1 MLVPQVRLA
10 FPMPTTREH
19 SSCLEASRATALAAH
34 SAAGLA
40 AAAGLREA
48 ARLLRSCE
56 ALARAATA
64 ALLSVPSSASLVHQ
78 VAGATVGQ
86 ATVVSAD
93 APAAQGA
100 GRRKKKKKKKNGN
113 VSEDMVVD
121 GNLVAVGGSAAVQAP
136 AVAAFQMS
144 PHVPAFVPGAA
155 AASARVLE
163 KKPSRERS
171 PRREASPAPPSSS
184 LASPPSLSVP
194 ADAGKGGFSEGQAA
208 LLYGLVSRTELDGCR
223 VTLRSF
229 DAASSRWA
237 VALDT
242 SGESIRVKAYN
253 LRPSIFMPGAFG
265 TGAHS

>member
-1 MLVPQVRLA
+1 
-10 FPMPTTREH
+10 MPTTREH

-93 APAAQGA
+93 APAAQEA
-100 GRRKKKKKKKNGN
+100 GRRKKKKKKKKIGN

-184 LASPPSLSVP
+184 LASPPSSSVP
-194 ADAGKGGFSEGQAA
+194 AGAGKGGFSEGQAA
-208 LLYGLVSRTELDGCR
+208 LLYGLVSRAELDGCR